1 MDFIFTEGLRG
12 RSITKL
18 ALENEDD
25 EDLEH
30 TMDSMTTPRLP
41 EMPNVLH
48 RELSRSMTNIG
59 VRKFVIDNPKDQELK
74 KRERLWQFH
83 RRNRGAMVR
92 LKGLNPVLSKSTDKL
107 DGIDT
112 ERKSDSDNEEEKS
125 PREGKKVHKIRARLK
140 MESRNSSGGHSD
152 SVKKDSKE
160 SNKDNNAK
168 YTYSSALTIGN
179 SIYSQLR
186 GKEQETMENIQR
198 FPGPIECGKT
208 KRSIVN
214 SIDKLPDL
222 SSALTKL
229 GYMKLTRNVVHYG
242 GGFFGR
248 YQEKRYSELGRSMS
262 SIEGGPRP
270 DTMSHDV
277 AVYGSMNHLDTMVE
291 TSRVKFETPRTLNK
305 LDRGNKENQV
315 RKSDESRKL
324 EDRRL
329 KSKGSDS
336 VKKPLSEQ
344 HGSSKAT
351 NSTVESDNNVTD
363 FSQENQ
369 KTKRESDKNGDEL
382 TQETPSK
389 RESNKMGE
397 ITREKTF
404 RRESFKISE
413 LTQGNQECKG
423 KDTKLEVNKVT
434 RPSSDISLDIPKDK
448 YGPSSQV
455 RDVRS
460 HRSPLMYGVNP
471 YRWTNKSAITDEDKS
486 WVEHAMQ
493 NTDVIDHTAY
503 DCFARTKPSNK

>member
-1 MDFIFTEGLRG
+1 
-12 RSITKL
+12 
-18 ALENEDD
+18 
-25 EDLEH
+25 
-30 TMDSMTTPRLP
+30 MDSVTTPRLP

-48 RELSRSMTNIG
+48 RQLSRSMTNLG
-59 VRKFVIDNPKDQELK
+59 VRKFLIDNPKDQELK

-83 RRNRGAMVR
+83 KRNRGAMVR

-112 ERKSDSDNEEEKS
+112 ERKSDSENEEEKS
-125 PREGKKVHKIRARLK
+125 PREAKKIPKIRSRLK

-152 SVKKDSKE
+152 SGVKKDSKE
-160 SNKDNNAK
+160 SSKDSNAK

-186 GKEQETMENIQR
+186 GKEHETMEHIPR
-198 FPGPIECGKT
+198 LPGPIDCGKT

-222 SSALTKL
+222 SNALTKL

-248 YQEKRYSELGRSMS
+248 YQEKRYTELGRSMS
-262 SIEGGPRP
+262 SIEAGSRP
-270 DTMSHDV
+270 DVTNQDVTM
-277 AVYGSMNHLDTMVE
+277 YGSMNQLDTMVE
-291 TSRVKFETPRTLNK
+291 TSRVKFETPRPLNR

-315 RKSDESRKL
+315 RKSDDSRKL
-324 EDRRL
+324 
-329 KSKGSDS
+329 KTKVSDS

-344 HGSSKAT
+344 QSSSKAIDS
-351 NSTVESDNNVTD
+351 NAESDNNVTE

-369 KTKRESDKNGDEL
+369 MSKGESDKSGDEV
-382 TQETPSK
+382 TQEKQSY
-389 RESNKMGE
+389 KMGE
-397 ITREKTF
+397 LTREKTS
-404 RRESFKISE
+404 RRESFKNGE
-413 LTQGNQECKG
+413 QTQGNQQSKT
-423 KDTKLEVNKVT
+423 KDTKLEVNRVT
-434 RPSSDISLDIPKDK
+434 RPGSDISLDIPKDK

-455 RDVRS
+455 RDVRT

-471 YRWTNKSAITDEDKS
+471 YRWTNKSAITDEDQS

-493 NTDVIDHTAY
+493 NTDVIDHTVY